1 MDFDE
6 QVVAEAE
13 ELLIEELHMLGFQ
26 GMFIKLLKQTIIY
39 QSSMQR
45 IAIWCNF

>member
-13 ELLIEELHMLGFQ
+13 ELLIEELHMLRFQ

-45 IAIWCNF
+45 IAI